1 MVDLTNRF
9 FVMEVECPVLETEAS
24 AEDREWLQFPQLPI
38 YQIAESSLRQTETLI
53 RQADTNSSKEHF
65 SIHVN
70 QVSRELILIVFDSE
84 NNMKVTISTNISDNI
99 EKLKAREDE
108 LFINS

>member
-9 FVMEVECPVLETEAS
+9 FVMEVECPVLETETS
-24 AEDREWLQFPQLPI
+24 AEEREWLQLPQLPI
-38 YQIAESSLRQTETLI
+38 YQMTESSLRQTETLI
-53 RQADTNSSKEHF
+53 RQADAISSKEHF

-84 NNMKVTISTNISDNI
+84 NNMKVNLSTNITGNI

-108 LFINS
+108 PFINA